1 MTTMVRE
8 SHSLGQCSLLGDLI
22 DETCTRYVY
31 RRRFGDTLALVD
43 KRSPTIH
50 VVPCKT
56 CPDYSSSSADWLKF
70 KPAVRREGRGVVAV
84 METKSMTKRGG
95 PVGPRRG
102 DRKRF
107 PYEARFVG
115 GRLVTPAELQ
125 KIHRYVIDTEV
136 VVEIS
141 DERRAVVEVAW
152 PELVHKLP
160 PQK

>member
-1 MTTMVRE
+1 
-8 SHSLGQCSLLGDLI
+8 
-22 DETCTRYVY
+22 
-31 RRRFGDTLALVD
+31 
-43 KRSPTIH
+43 
-50 VVPCKT
+50 
-56 CPDYSSSSADWLKF
+56 
-70 KPAVRREGRGVVAV
+70 
-84 METKSMTKRGG
+84 MTKRGG
-95 PVGPRRG
+95 PLGPRRG
-102 DRKRF
+102 VTVNGSPMKL
-107 PYEARFVG
+107 ASSG

>member
-1 MTTMVRE
+1 M
-8 SHSLGQCSLLGDLI
+8 
-22 DETCTRYVY
+22 
-31 RRRFGDTLALVD
+31 
-43 KRSPTIH
+43 K
-50 VVPCKT
+50 
-56 CPDYSSSSADWLKF
+56 
-70 KPAVRREGRGVVAV
+70 
-84 METKSMTKRGG
+84 TKSMTKRGG
-95 PVGPRRG
+95 PLGPRRG

-152 PELVHKLP
+152 PELVRKLP

>member
-1 MTTMVRE
+1 LLDSGYKSGE
-8 SHSLGQCSLLGDLI
+8 YFQCM
-22 DETCTRYVY
+22 
-31 RRRFGDTLALVD
+31 
-43 KRSPTIH
+43 RS
-50 VVPCKT
+50 
-56 CPDYSSSSADWLKF
+56 A
-70 KPAVRREGRGVVAV
+70 

-95 PVGPRRG
+95 PLGPRRG
-102 DRKRF
+102 VTVNGSPMKL
-107 PYEARFVG
+107 ASSG

-141 DERRAVVEVAW
+141 DERRAVEVAW

>member
-1 MTTMVRE
+1 M
-8 SHSLGQCSLLGDLI
+8 
-22 DETCTRYVY
+22 
-31 RRRFGDTLALVD
+31 
-43 KRSPTIH
+43 
-50 VVPCKT
+50 
-56 CPDYSSSSADWLKF
+56 
-70 KPAVRREGRGVVAV
+70 

-95 PVGPRRG
+95 PLGPRRG

-115 GRLVTPAELQ
+115 GRLVTPADLQ
-125 KIHRYVIDTEV
+125 KIHRYVIDTGV

-141 DERRAVVEVAW
+141 DEKRAVVEVAG